1 MFGKEQRMD
10 ATTKKEAEQRSIVAL
25 MSQRKNPSFRPI
37 YMKFHKWITDFW
49 YYTTSKSVFL
59 LSFCGCCC
67 FVCTAIAKG
76 ICMFNNVHGC
86 VYIFVAS
93 HSCILRL
100 LTASECVCVCLFRLS
115 MRFGVVPW
123 LSSLCTMDVAVYI
136 YIWHKLCVILKNEL
150 FPQNFWFCVGICE
163 CYK

>member
-1 MFGKEQRMD
+1 MFGKERRMD

-100 LTASECVCVCLFRLS
+100 LTASECVCVFISPEYAIRC
-115 MRFGVVPW
+115 
-123 LSSLCTMDVAVYI
+123 SSLIIVPLYYGCCCIYI
-136 YIWHKLCVILKNEL
+136 YLTQTLCNLEKWIISAKFLILCWYL
-150 FPQNFWFCVGICE
+150 RML
-163 CYK
+163 